1 MSFLFKVVAVGLFN
15 TMLTITWLSLKGKH
29 QLGHF
34 LFNQEW
40 GHSNPLITKL
50 AVTAEPKYHKH
61 NNKHQVSA
69 TVLSLVIQKWD

>member
-15 TMLTITWLSLKGKH
+15 TMLTITWLSVKGKH

-50 AVTAEPKYHKH
+50 AVTAVSKYH
-61 NNKHQVSA
+61 NINSN
-69 TVLSLVIQKWD
+69 TIINIR